1 MALRFVRLICE
12 SPYVDICFP
21 LKCNYQLTQKK
32 GAALAG
38 NH

>member
-21 LKCNYQLTQKK
+21 LKCNLTEQMQI
-32 GAALAG
+32 AVIQHQNL
-38 NH
+38 